1 MQCTSYY
8 RDPYEHA
15 AWQLYLRENGLRVAR
30 EEMAFLESTGGAT
43 PEEIARIRGR
53 VLLGGDVVMGGN
65 NGPVVVK
72 DEEAIPAIVVPNTPS
87 GPTVSLKSIL
97 TDVVQAA
104 DAAANQLCR
113 RVRPLLER
121 HGIVTFKKHQAVHV
135 LRVDVEKVRELCE
148 SLV

>member
-15 AWQLYLRENGLRVAR
+15 AWQLYLRENSLRVAR
-30 EEMAFLESTGGAT
+30 EEVAFLESTGGAT
-43 PEEIARIRGR
+43 PEEIARIRER
-53 VLLGGDVVMGGN
+53 VVSGDSV
-65 NGPVVVK
+65 GPVVPK
-72 DEEAIPAIVVPNTPS
+72 EEQAIPAIVVSSNTTPS
-87 GPTVSLKSIL
+87 GATVSLKSIL
-97 TDVVQAA
+97 AEVVQA

-135 LRVDVEKVRELCE
+135 LRADAERVKDLGAG
-148 SLV
+148 LVG